1 MRYYLFSVCFFL
13 TGCLS
18 KSPITGKTKIAG
30 FPIPF
35 TGSAKP
41 IIEDDKL
48 VLLAGQ
54 LEKFSWAG
62 IFLVIAGAVWWKMT
76 AGFTGLGKTLFWLGW
91 VFIGLSLL
99 LPQIVAYLVLIVLA
113 VLLLAVAYVVWSV
126 TAKTADV

>member
-48 VLLAGQ
+48 ILLADQ

-62 IFLVIAGAVWWKMT
+62 IGLVIAGAVWWKMT

-126 TAKTADV
+126 LGNKD